1 MTMFALVALSALFV
15 AAIVLTDVVRARMAS
30 LEAESEARRAG
41 RSLLASFEPSLLK
54 YGLFGADSGEARTA
68 ETAGALAEAGTQEAN
83 GAAFRFFDAKG
94 GSDRSFA
101 VEPLYHLGDH
111 RVLHRQILERMK
123 YIAPIE
129 FGIEVTEKLFQAR
142 KQITAARQYAELSQ
156 QLQALANER
165 EAALDEAWSTAQTI
179 GAAAGGGSGT
189 MQGLIER
196 LHRSLEEAEKL
207 NREVSKQL
215 NAPAPRAPNGP
226 ETTFPHVT
234 VYPPDYFVT
243 YRIGAGTV
251 ASMDEALA
259 AARAA
264 SAAAAKE
271 AAAAA
276 AGKDQAKIAAAKAKV
291 ASAASAEEELRGE
304 LRRTASEWLAARR
317 VLETKRE
324 QEGKA
329 IRKEEANRRQAA
341 ETQLNRRRDN
351 WKDLCTIDTMPD
363 YLKLAGP
370 EGLFEKYRA
379 YNEHA
384 ASGGI
389 EPELNSD
396 RAETFVASAFRFT
409 DMIGQLTGE
418 LLDETF
424 VNEYAILHFT
434 YRTEDKH
441 NYPVKLERNIGD
453 KGSHRLELQEAEYI
467 LYGLPSC
474 HMNLTAMHTEL
485 FVLRAGL
492 RTMEELMKPETAAKA
507 ASPWLALLTA
517 LAEGAK
523 AANDD
528 VDQLLNG
535 DPVEIPFVPGATM
548 DYKDH
553 LRLFYLLHSR
563 DESAMS
569 RMQALIEL
577 NTGIDLTKRYTAL
590 RVRTTSATPLLALP
604 PARKETEVVVS
615 Y

>member
-1 MTMFALVALSALFV
+1 MFALIALTALFV
-15 AAIVLTDVVRARMAS
+15 AAIVLADVVRARMAV

-41 RSLLASFEPSLLK
+41 RTMLASFEPGLLK
-54 YGLFGADSGEARTA
+54 YGLFGASVGEA
-68 ETAGALAEAGTQEAN
+68 ETNLATKALEEAEAKEAD
-83 GAAFRFFDAKG
+83 GAAFRFFEAG
-94 GSDRSFA
+94 RSSAGTFA

-111 RVLHRQILERMK
+111 RVFHRQILERMK

-129 FGIEVTEKLFQAR
+129 FGNEVTEKIFQGR
-142 KQITAARQYAELSQ
+142 SQIAAAKQYAELTQ
-156 QLQALANER
+156 QLQAVVNKR
-165 EAALDEAWSTAQTI
+165 EAALDQAWASAQAV
-179 GAAAGGGSGT
+179 AASAGRGSGS
-189 MQGLIER
+189 MQTLIDR
-196 LHRSLEEAEKL
+196 LHVSLDEAEAA

-226 ETTFPHVT
+226 ETQFPHVT

-243 YRIGAGTV
+243 YRTGAGTV

-259 AARAA
+259 EARAA
-264 SAAAAKE
+264 SADAAKE
-271 AAAAA
+271 AALAAAGEDAANLSAARARAAA
-276 AGKDQAKIAAAKAKV
+276 A
-291 ASAASAEEELRGE
+291 AEREAELRSD
-304 LRRTASEWLAARR
+304 LRRYVGEWLSARR
-317 VLETKRE
+317 ALESKRE
-324 QEGKA
+324 QEGNA

-351 WKDLCTIDTMPD
+351 WKDLCTVETMPD

-384 ASGGI
+384 SAGGI
-389 EPELNSD
+389 EPEMNADS
-396 RAETFVASAFRFT
+396 AESFLTSAFRFT
-409 DMIGQLTGE
+409 DAIGQLAGE

-424 VNEYAILHFT
+424 VNEYAIVHFT
-434 YRTEDKH
+434 YRTVDQQK
-441 NYPVKLERNIGD
+441 YSVKLKTNIGD
-453 KGSHRLELQEAEYI
+453 RDSHRLKGQEAEYI

-507 ASPWLALLTA
+507 VSPWIALLTA

-528 VDQLLNG
+528 VDLLLSG
-535 DPVEIPFVPGATM
+535 EAVDTPFVPGVTM

-563 DESAMS
+563 DESTLS

-577 NTGIDLTKRYTAL
+577 NTGIDLMKRYSAL
-590 RVRTTSATPLLALP
+590 RVRSESSPAMLALP
-604 PARKETEVVVS
+604 PVRKETEVVVS